1 MLPAM
6 GMKTPYDI
14 QERCFLFGCRT
25 VTFCRTLSSRDLVT
39 RRISWQLV
47 DAGTSIGA
55 NLEEAH
61 AGQSKA
67 DFISKA
73 AIARKECRE
82 ARYWLR
88 LIAFAEPSADKLAE
102 PLLEEA
108 TQLLR
113 ILTTIIKNARST
125 PRRGPSA

>member
-14 QERCFLFGCRT
+14 QERCFLFACRT
-25 VTFCRTLSSRDLVT
+25 ITFCRTLASRDLTT
-39 RRISWQLV
+39 RRLSWQLL

-55 NLEEAH
+55 NMEEAH
-61 AGQSKA
+61 AGQTKP
-67 DFISKA
+67 DFISKV

-88 LIAFAEPSADKLAE
+88 LIAFAEPSAAMGGG
-102 PLLEEA
+102 PLLDEA

-125 PRRGPSA
+125 PRRGEET